1 MWVYVRWLN
10 VFSSSFSSLSTSFL
24 FSSPDLLEFESYSA
38 LSSCLPYTVSS
49 PLWGDKTKMSSTS
62 EPSDPFFCSLSD
74 FTGGTPPA
82 RSNYCGSPED
92 AFPTDPKG
100 CQGSNFFFFFPSSC
114 SSAILTVIMLYSFK
128 WFHGRR
134 PCSSP
139 RLEVFLG
146 GGTSVNIFNL
156 KEKTQPPLFS
166 GVTAIEV

>member
-1 MWVYVRWLN
+1 MWDDSMLSLLLSLPSPRHSPSLPQIFW
-10 VFSSSFSSLSTSFL
+10 SLSRI
-24 FSSPDLLEFESYSA
+24 SA

-74 FTGGTPPA
+74 FTCGTPPPPA
-82 RSNYCGSPED
+82 RSNYCGSPEE

-139 RLEVFLG
+139 RLEGFLWG
-146 GGTSVNIFNL
+146 GGDSC
-156 KEKTQPPLFS
+156 
-166 GVTAIEV
+166 

>member
-1 MWVYVRWLN
+1 
-10 VFSSSFSSLSTSFL
+10 
-24 FSSPDLLEFESYSA
+24 
-38 LSSCLPYTVSS
+38 
-49 PLWGDKTKMSSTS
+49 MSSTS

-166 GVTAIEV
+166 GVTAIEVQKIVNVDILSVQMRVIFLCQAGLYIPQLQPY